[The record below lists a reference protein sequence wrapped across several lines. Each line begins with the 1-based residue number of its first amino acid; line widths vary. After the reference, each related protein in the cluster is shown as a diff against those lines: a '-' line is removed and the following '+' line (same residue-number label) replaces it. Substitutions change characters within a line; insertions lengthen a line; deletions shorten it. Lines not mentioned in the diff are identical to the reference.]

1 MVNAHD
7 RVLPTCRRPQVP
19 ACHCP
24 QTLTATQNS
33 ATLLASALSA
43 GGGASA
49 HAPAGFGGGS
59 AAATAASLPP
69 HPYCAPVLAGPA
81 DGGGLAPA
89 GSGAAARQP
98 PVDPAMQQAVMA
110 WLLGRPGPWQVPH
123 DEGAGPTH
131 LNRCGSGQG
140 CAFPRWGVGRA
151 CRGGMRRTC
160 LRLALSPP
168 PLQCAHPPP
177 PHLAR
182 PGCLCGLA
190 DACGRQPD
198 P

>member
-1 MVNAHD
+1 MLSNSFPML
-7 RVLPTCRRPQVP
+7 LP
-19 ACHCP
+19 
-24 QTLTATQNS
+24 QNS
-33 ATLLASALSA
+33 AALLTSVLSA
-43 GGGASA
+43 GGVASA
-49 HAPAGFGGGS
+49 HAPANF
-59 AAATAASLPP
+59 
-69 HPYCAPVLAGPA
+69 
-81 DGGGLAPA
+81 
-89 GSGAAARQP
+89 SGAAPAPLSSHPYPASTLAGAGGAALGLAGAVAGQAQAAV
-98 PVDPAMQQAVMA
+98 VDPIMHQAVVL